1 MATFTDL
8 RGLDSFAEPSLDQ
21 RLKSNIP
28 MFFDW
33 GFVDKGAFLSVR
45 IAASGQYSDSR
56 AALKN
61 VTDPRFTNG
70 KVWES
75 VRKNWVWE
83 SGISQTT
90 QPISISGVYVNNT
103 FYPSNTSGAYAHTVD
118 YPNGRVIFNNPIATS
133 SNVKAEYSYKFIH
146 FFDAAKF
153 DWIKQ
158 VQFYSMRGDKSQNS
172 NRGSGEWSPS
182 PEQRIQLPAV
192 AMEISN
198 RTTYEPYALGTGAK
212 YAYKDIVFHIIAEDD
227 STAAKI
233 ADIISS
239 QEEKTIYLYDEFLLS
254 RSGVQ
259 PLNINGSINSGA
271 KTYKQLVEPVEDG
284 GFRWRKTRFTNS
296 TSQVSQD
303 YGNIWIRQ
311 VRMTTE
317 TVLT

>member
-1 MATFTDL
+1 MATFTTL
-8 RGLDSFAEPSLDQ
+8 YGLDSFAEPSLDQ
-21 RLKSNIP
+21 RLKNNIP

-33 GFVDKGAFLSVR
+33 GFIDKGAFINVR
-45 IAASGQYSDSR
+45 RNNSGQYGDSKSRLSYVSDP
-56 AALKN
+56 K
-61 VTDPRFTNG
+61 FTNG

-75 VRKNWVWE
+75 TRKNWIWE

-103 FYPSNTSGAYAHTVD
+103 FYPSNTSGAYSHYID

-133 SNVKAEYSYKFIH
+133 SNVQVEYSYKFIQ

-158 VQFYSMRGDKSQNS
+158 IQFYSLRGDKTQNR
-172 NRGSGEWSPS
+172 NRASGEWSPS

-198 RTTYEPYALGTGAK
+198 STTYEPYAIGTGAK
-212 YAYKDIVFHIIAEDD
+212 YAYKDIIFHILAEDD
-227 STAAKI
+227 NTASKI

-239 QEEKTIYLYDEFLLS
+239 QEEKTIFMYDDFLLAK
-254 RSGVQ
+254 SGVQ
-259 PLNINGSINSGA
+259 QLNSNGSVNNGA
-271 KTYKQLVEPVEDG
+271 KTYPQLVEPVEDG
-284 GFRWRKTRFTNS
+284 GFRWRKTRFSNAI
-296 TSQVSQD
+296 SQISQD
-303 YGNIWIRQ
+303 YGNIWLRQ
-311 VRMTTE
+311 VRLTTE